1 MGNAVKFTDVGEVV
15 LKVERLEDAVIRVE
29 VVETGPGIA
38 QDRQAGLFDR
48 FTQLDSSN
56 TRVHGGA
63 GLGLAICRELVTL
76 AGGFIGV
83 KSAQGEGATFWIE
96 LELPL
101 ASAPNAAD
109 DGATGASTSHAAT
122 HLNGSKILIAEDVAH
137 NRDVLVEALKEHGCD
152 LVAAADGRETLA
164 RWREGDFDALLVDLH
179 MPRLSGDDVIRQV
192 RAQTGSGERV
202 PIFAVTADASLAT
215 RDELLQLG
223 ADEYFTKPVDLDLL
237 IDRLK
242 LHLQSSTR
250 V

>member
-1 MGNAVKFTDVGEVV
+1 
-15 LKVERLEDAVIRVE
+15 
-29 VVETGPGIA
+29 
-38 QDRQAGLFDR
+38 
-48 FTQLDSSN
+48 
-56 TRVHGGA
+56 
-63 GLGLAICRELVTL
+63 
-76 AGGFIGV
+76 
-83 KSAQGEGATFWIE
+83 
-96 LELPL
+96 
-101 ASAPNAAD
+101 
-109 DGATGASTSHAAT
+109 
-122 HLNGSKILIAEDVAH
+122 
-137 NRDVLVEALKEHGCD
+137 
-152 LVAAADGRETLA
+152 
-164 RWREGDFDALLVDLH
+164 